1 MVPMLVASNLEES
14 IRFYTEAFG
23 FEVRDQFF
31 EEGKRIWVS
40 LRAGELELML
50 TDGEER
56 RFEGHADTI
65 LYFYPEDVAAL
76 HARLQGLAFPI
87 SELFVTVYGMKEF
100 RFSDPSGY
108 QVWCGQATDESP
120 SSGAQ

>member
-1 MVPMLVASNLEES
+1 MLVASDLEES

-76 HARLQGLAFPI
+76 HTRLEQRGFPI

-108 QVWCGQATDESP
+108 QVWCGQATDEPP
-120 SSGAQ
+120 SFSVEG